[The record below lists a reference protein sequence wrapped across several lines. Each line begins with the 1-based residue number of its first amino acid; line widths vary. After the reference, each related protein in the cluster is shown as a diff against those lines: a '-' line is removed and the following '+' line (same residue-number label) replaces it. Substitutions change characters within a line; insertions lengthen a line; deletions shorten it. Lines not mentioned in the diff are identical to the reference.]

1 MKKPKCIR
9 CNREMSKQSFKELGG
24 VCIKCQRAELFSWR
38 DVQFHDANDE
48 WTLEGGIQR
57 GRHYAE

>member
-1 MKKPKCIR
+1 
-9 CNREMSKQSFKELGG
+9 MSKQSFKELGG
-24 VCIKCQRAELFSWR
+24 VCIKCQRAELVSWR